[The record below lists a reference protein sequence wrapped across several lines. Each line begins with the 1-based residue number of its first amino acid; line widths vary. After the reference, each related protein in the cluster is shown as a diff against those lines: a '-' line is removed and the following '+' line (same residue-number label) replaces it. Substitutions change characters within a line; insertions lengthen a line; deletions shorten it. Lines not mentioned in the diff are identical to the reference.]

1 MFLLIVI
8 RVTHTPGKVPLDYS
22 DPDGEQ
28 AAVALVRHPSVY
40 PPDHEK
46 YKGPILFNP
55 GESLSLSSSCPQR
68 DQLDS
73 KFCLGGPGG
82 SGIALVVGATPSF
95 RKIIGDEFDFI
106 GFDPR
111 GIFSPIFVS
120 KFLANRKLFP
130 RRPLHDPPSQCFQD
144 DS

>member
-1 MFLLIVI
+1 M
-8 RVTHTPGKVPLDYS
+8 DYS
-22 DPDGEQ
+22 EPEGEK

-55 GESLSLSSSCPQR
+55 GEAFPRTLR

-73 KFCLGGPGG
+73 EFCIGGPGG
-82 SGIALVVGATPSF
+82 SGVALVVGATPSF

-130 RRPLHDPPSQCFQD
+130 RRPLHDPPSQCF
-144 DS
+144 